1 MLKVFSDEIGTLSN
15 SAKDKFY
22 IIFNFSDKVKTM
34 SRQFMEAMSKQ
45 ENESC
50 KVLNAIMTVLP
61 KYFEEA
67 RMQK

>member
-1 MLKVFSDEIGTLSN
+1 
-15 SAKDKFY
+15 
-22 IIFNFSDKVKTM
+22 
-34 SRQFMEAMSKQ
+34 MEAMSKQ